1 MTQPDAMQK
10 RRVGVLGPQ
19 YDPLGQLLEDQ
30 LGREK
35 DIFLPVIA
43 PPQHDEHLDEIVVLS
58 QHEALA
64 HFPALA
70 SSSLPCRII
79 LRRNDGVQTE
89 QDWLM
94 AIRMLANCIKGCEDR
109 SFQLYGVNAEA
120 ATEFAALTGL
130 PVAPCPEL
138 APVISRETSLPLDRH
153 QTEATFFLDEAS
165 QEREARR
172 IEVNALSWA
181 KLRRLARIR
190 PQNDKD
196 IDLHDLADYANARE
210 TAAQV
215 ATSSGP
221 LKLLSVVPN
230 GVGLGHITR
239 MMALAAALKSQRN
252 TEVVFWCFSRAA
264 EILQAAGYPIVLRQT
279 AMHLQA
285 HPPDW
290 RAFETQEFALL
301 LQTMRPDIVAY
312 DGAMIDP
319 FVFEAL
325 RMPGCGKSAFLWVR
339 RGMLSPESDPLF
351 MENEQF
357 CDLILEP
364 GDLAVAV
371 DKGPTRLRKA
381 EKRGF
386 CQPYET
392 KPVSLAVGMPSY
404 TPREAKKRM
413 KLARGKH
420 CLVSLG
426 GAFGDWDALESALVE
441 QARKH
446 KIKLIWAQSPLAAP
460 PRSQDTLIR
469 RLFPLSRYLPG
480 IDGVVTATGYNSFHE
495 LMLTYDKPVLFAPT
509 NHIRMDDQIARASY
523 AAQQGWASVVRADA
537 PDRMEQQ
544 IADFMQQ
551 IKSGKSFPERPRDA
565 LDAAALNTRI
575 NHILTPYQTIRK
587 QEAAQ

>member
-1 MTQPDAMQK
+1 MTQPFVKQT

-30 LGREK
+30 LGREN
-35 DIFLPVIA
+35 DIFLPVIS
-43 PPQHDEHLDEIVVLS
+43 PPEQGDQLDEIIVLS

-64 HFPALA
+64 QFPALA
-70 SSSLPCRII
+70 SSSLPCTIV
-79 LRRNDGVQTE
+79 LRRNDCTQTE
-89 QDWLM
+89 QDWLS
-94 AIRMLANCIKGCEDR
+94 AIQMLAHCVKGCNDR
-109 SFQLYGVNAEA
+109 TFRLFGVSAKAAAEFS
-120 ATEFAALTGL
+120 TLTGL
-130 PVAPCPEL
+130 AVAPCPDL
-138 APVISRETSLPLDRH
+138 VPVNARETTLPLDR
-153 QTEATFFLDEAS
+153 QKTEATFFLDEV
-165 QEREARR
+165 ETDREARR
-172 IEVNALSWA
+172 IEVNALSWV

-190 PQNDKD
+190 PQNHA
-196 IDLHDLADYANARE
+196 DLDLQDLAEYANARTTTSP
-210 TAAQV
+210 TAV
-215 ATSSGP
+215 APGP

-239 MMALAAALKSQRN
+239 MMALASALKSQRN

-301 LQTMRPDIVAY
+301 LQSMKPDIVAY
-312 DGAMIDP
+312 DGAMIDS

-371 DKGPTRLRKA
+371 DKGPTRMRQA

-386 CQPYET
+386 CQSYET

-404 TPREAKKRM
+404 TPRDAKKRM
-413 KLARGKH
+413 KLGRGKH

-426 GAFGDWDALESALVE
+426 GAFGDWDALESALVD
-441 QARKH
+441 QAQKH

-460 PRSQDTLIR
+460 PRSQNTLIR

-509 NHIRMDDQIARASY
+509 NHIRMDDQVARASY
-523 AAQQGWASVVRADA
+523 AAQQGWASVVRSDL
-537 PDRMEQQ
+537 PDKMEQQ
-544 IADFMQQ
+544 IAEFMQQ
-551 IKSGKSFPERPRDA
+551 IKAGETYPQRPREA
-565 LDAAALNTRI
+565 LDAAALNAQI
-575 NHILTPYQTIRK
+575 DYILTPYQSLQQ